1 MSQTPVSGTS
11 STMSTD
17 RVEDR
22 EVDVFEK
29 LMRSSLKDVRI
40 DREGDIHGFC
50 ETEEDVVH
58 LLSSL
63 RVHGYAY
70 SVRRSAYYRQPPS
83 GAAKHETGFFYSHTK
98 GNIPIQFF
106 GPVFCVE
113 SLVKREC
120 TLGPLYH
127 KKETPVADHLVDHVN
142 PKKKRKVL
150 MDTQKKGCPA
160 TFDVKCVRIFPDYA
174 INSATDSSK
183 KRVLCVLVPHL
194 KAAFRSA
201 YLVLLYCMG
210 AMDKPQAKFTKE
222 LQLQITLAT
231 SR

>member
-22 EVDVFEK
+22 EVDVFER

-70 SVRRSAYYRQPPS
+70 SVRRSAYYRQPTS

-106 GPVFCVE
+106 GPVFFVE

-142 PKKKRKVL
+142 PKKKRTVL
-150 MDTQKKGCPA
+150 MDTQKKSCPA
-160 TFDVKCVRIFPDYA
+160 TLDVKCVRIFPDYA

-194 KAAFRSA
+194 KSAFRSA